1 MNRSGQARMKKE
13 VVIPRLGSS
22 DESDEV
28 KVLRWLKQKGDRV
41 KAGEP
46 LLEVE
51 TDKVNVEIEAPDSGL
66 LSEVLAKEGEVVSF
80 NSVVA
85 IIEERN

>member
-1 MNRSGQARMKKE
+1 MKKE

-28 KVLRWLKQKGDRV
+28 KVLRWLKRQGETVQR
-41 KAGEP
+41 GEP

-66 LSEVLAKEGEVVSF
+66 LSEVRAKEGEMVTF

-85 IIEERN
+85 VIEGKD

>member
-1 MNRSGQARMKKE
+1 MRSE

-22 DESDEV
+22 NESDEV
-28 KVLRWLKQKGDRV
+28 KVLRWLKRQ
-41 KAGEP
+41 GETVQRGES

-66 LSEVLAKEGEVVSF
+66 LSEVRVKEGETVTF

-85 IIEERN
+85 VIERKD